1 MLDYIEKK
9 FRKFTGYKIIIFKIY
24 FISMQRPKQKNQNF
38 NKAII
43 QSASKNTKCIEINLR
58 KMLKMILEKIIKL
71 NRKTHSS
78 IYMNKYIF
86 MNIYIHELKDN
97 ILRK

>member
-9 FRKFTGYKIIIFKIY
+9 VRKFTGYKIIIFKIY

-38 NKAII
+38 KKAII
-43 QSASKNTKCIEINLR
+43 QSTSKNTKYIEINLR
-58 KMLKMILEKIIKL
+58 KMLKMILETIIKL

-78 IYMNKYIF
+78 IYMNRHNIF
-86 MNIYIHELKDN
+86 MN
-97 ILRK
+97 

>member
-38 NKAII
+38 KKAII
-43 QSASKNTKCIEINLR
+43 QSTSKNTKYIEINLR
-58 KMLKMILEKIIKL
+58 KTLKMTLEKIIKL

-78 IYMNKYIF
+78 IYMNRQNIF
-86 MNIYIHELKDN
+86 MN
-97 ILRK
+97 